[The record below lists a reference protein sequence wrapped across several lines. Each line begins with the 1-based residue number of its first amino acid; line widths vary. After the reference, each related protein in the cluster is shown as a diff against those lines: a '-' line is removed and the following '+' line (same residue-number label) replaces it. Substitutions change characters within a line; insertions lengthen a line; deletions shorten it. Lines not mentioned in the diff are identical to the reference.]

1 MTSLQDIQLFRSKLY
16 SMFPSRRDAI
26 MNLLDAIS
34 SYAHRCDSVVKLS
47 EAKYFKRS
55 YCSITDAIKAASK
68 IEADGWHKMMTLA
81 FTHMQPTKINRFV
94 VDVTS
99 NPRPYAKTL
108 EDRVITHSPN
118 PAPSNKPICVGHPYS
133 VIVGLPDGVRAEN
146 KHWVKP
152 LSAQRVKSDEKGH
165 NIGMRQLVELI
176 DKLGQSGKLNISFG
190 DSLYGTPE
198 CRKTASEESNLVH
211 IFRLR
216 ISRNIFLPATESSS
230 GPGRKSEYGQKISL
244 SDPGTHTACN
254 EEAEWSWENTQGKTY
269 TAKIKLW
276 KDMLIRGTKD
286 FKSSEH
292 PINALQIIVTNE
304 DGNEVFKRPLWLA
317 VFGERRHEIEIKDAY
332 SGYCSRYDI
341 EHFFRFSKQ
350 KMLLDN
356 HQTPEITNE
365 EAWWKLNMLAYSQ
378 LYQGR
383 ELTQGMPYPWE
394 KYLPSFKDQDE
405 NTIGTPAQTQRGF
418 EKLLDQIGTP
428 ASPCKKRGNP
438 QGRKSGTELVKRS
451 KKPVIFKGSK
461 KKSKENLID
470 SASEKTVKN
479 SEPDKINILAGSVA
493 EMLKKLN
500 FSPQEFLKI
509 LEEVKK

>member
-1 MTSLQDIQLFRSKLY
+1 
-16 SMFPSRRDAI
+16 

-34 SYAHRCDSVVKLS
+34 SHAHRCDSVVKLS

-68 IEADGWHKMMTLA
+68 IEADDWHKMMALA
-81 FTHMQPTKINRFV
+81 FTHMQPTKVNRFI

-108 EDRVITHSPN
+108 KERVITHSPN

-165 NIGMRQLVELI
+165 DIGMRQLVELI
-176 DKLGQSGKLNISFG
+176 NKLGKSGNLNISFG

-211 IFRLR
+211 IYRLR
-216 ISRNIFLPATESSS
+216 ISRNIFLPATESIRS
-230 GPGRKSEYGQKISL
+230 PGRKSEYGQKVSL
-244 SDPGTHTACN
+244 SDPDTHPPHN
-254 EEAEWSWENTQGKTY
+254 EEIEWSWENTQGKTY

-276 KDMLIRGTKD
+276 KDLLIRGTKD

-292 PINALQIIVTNE
+292 QINALQIIVTNE
-304 DGNEVFKRPLWLA
+304 DGNDVFKRPLWLA
-317 VFGERRHEIEIKDAY
+317 VFGKSRHEIEIKDAY

-356 HQTPEITNE
+356 HQTPEIENE

-405 NTIGTPAQTQRGF
+405 NTIGTPVQTQRGF

-438 QGRKSGTELVKRS
+438 QGREAGTKLVKRP
-451 KKPVIFKGSK
+451 KMPVIFKGSK
-461 KKSKENLID
+461 KKPKEKQVD
-470 SASEKTVKN
+470 SDSEETVKN
-479 SEPDKINILAGSVA
+479 AEPGEMDALAKKVA
-493 EMLKKLN
+493 KSLKKMNL
-500 FSPQEFLKI
+500 SPQEFLKM
-509 LEEVKK
+509 LEEAQK

>member
-1 MTSLQDIQLFRSKLY
+1 MTSLESIKLFRSKLY

-34 SYAHRCDSVVKLS
+34 SHAHRCDSVVKLS
-47 EAKYFKRS
+47 QAKHFKRS

-68 IEADGWHKMMTLA
+68 IQADSWHKMMKLA
-81 FTHMQPTKINRFV
+81 FTHMQPSKVNRFV

-152 LSAQRVKSDEKGH
+152 LSVQRVKSDEKG
-165 NIGMRQLVELI
+165 NDIGMRQLVELI
-176 DKLGQSGKLNISFG
+176 KTLGQSGTLNISFG
-190 DSLYGTPE
+190 DSLYGTTE
-198 CRKTASEESNLVH
+198 CRKTASEQSNLVH
-211 IFRLR
+211 IYRLR
-216 ISRNIFLPATESSS
+216 ISRNLFLPPESSS
-230 GPGRKSEYGQKISL
+230 GPGRKSEYGNKVSL
-244 SDPGTHTACN
+244 SKPETHPPHDAET
-254 EEAEWSWENTQGKTY
+254 EWSWENTQGKTY
-269 TAKIKLW
+269 TARIKLW
-276 KDMLIRGTKD
+276 KDMLIRGSKD

-304 DGNEVFKRPLWLA
+304 DGTEVFKRPLWLA
-317 VFGERRHEIEIKDAY
+317 ILGERRHEIDIKDAY
-332 SGYCSRYDI
+332 CGYCSRYDI

-350 KMLLDN
+350 KMLLDD
-356 HQTPEITNE
+356 HQTPEIKNE

-378 LYQGR
+378 LYQGK
-383 ELTQGMPYPWE
+383 ELTQGIPYPWE
-394 KYLPSFKDQDE
+394 QYLPAFKDQDDS
-405 NTIGTPAQTQRGF
+405 TVATPTQTQRGF

-438 QGRKSGTELVKRS
+438 QGREAGTELAKRP
-451 KKPVIFKGSK
+451 KAPVIFKGSK
-461 KKSKENLID
+461 KKSKEKQVT
-470 SASEKTVKN
+470 STSEKTPKN
-479 SEPDKINILAGSVA
+479 SETEKIDALAEKVA
-493 EMLKKLN
+493 KSLRKMN

-509 LEEVKK
+509 LEEAQK